1 MLDSLR
7 GAGGRERSMKII
19 SEFNITLVKGRT
31 LDDIAEAGRY
41 DEINALVKG
50 ALERRRLPIQDPGTS
65 QRMIGL
71 MEVEDTVDSHD
82 VLARAAKMGWMRPS
96 VEDAFL
102 LGEQCPQAQ
111 KEGKIVFLCEPPYVW
126 SGHSFQLMLDFDR
139 SKGRIITLVS
149 SGSRWHNGYRFALRK
164 K

>member
-1 MLDSLR
+1 
-7 GAGGRERSMKII
+7 MKII
-19 SEFNITLVKGRT
+19 CEFNVTLVKGRT
-31 LDDIAEAGRY
+31 LNEITAVSGY
-41 DEINALVKG
+41 NEINALVRG
-50 ALERRRLPIQDPGTS
+50 ALERRRLPIQDPSTS
-65 QRMIGL
+65 QRTIGL
-71 MEVEDTVDSHD
+71 MGVEDTVDSHD
-82 VLARAAKMGWMRPS
+82 VLARATEMGWTRPS

-102 LGEQCPQAQ
+102 LGEQSPQAQ

-139 SKGRIITLVS
+139 AKGRIITLVS

>member
-1 MLDSLR
+1 
-7 GAGGRERSMKII
+7 MKII
-19 SEFNITLVKGRT
+19 GEFNVTLVKKRT
-31 LDDIAEAGRY
+31 LDEIVAGSGY
-41 DEINALVKG
+41 DEINPLVKV
-50 ALERRRLPIQDPGTS
+50 ALERQRLPIQDPSIS
-65 QRMIGL
+65 QRTIGL
-71 MEVEDTVDSHD
+71 MEVEDLIESHD
-82 VLARAAKMGWMRPS
+82 VLARAAEMGWTRPS

-102 LGEQCPQAQ
+102 LGEQCSQAQ

-149 SGSRWHNGYRFALRK
+149 SGNRWHNGYRFALRK